1 MNLTLNVR
9 RVRQVC
15 SLKGGSASRKETRSK
30 GSQARVK
37 FLCPL
42 VEEPCERKR
51 FKTMREGMTNGRRLR
66 HVCVR
71 GYVGQFCVAVTK

>member
-1 MNLTLNVR
+1 MILTLNVR

-15 SLKGGSASRKETRSK
+15 SLKGGSANRKETRCK

-42 VEEPCERKR
+42 LEELCERKR
-51 FKTMREGMTNGRRLR
+51 VKTMREGMTNGRRLR
-66 HVCVR
+66 HVRAR
-71 GYVGQFCVAVTK
+71 GYVGQSQ